1 MKILRMLLFPVCSFA
16 VWIAL
21 LIHIYIPIT
30 AFAQSEAVLS
40 GIQVRRIG
48 VMPFFK
54 GKYGSTM
61 KDTLEASVSKLYFNP
76 ENLAENSA
84 RILTGYLQ
92 EALQKRHG
100 EKVVPDIDVTMALE
114 RISKNG
120 TKDTPKGLAQKTGL
134 ALRANLFIVGTVW
147 RFKERVGGAMGA
159 QSPASVAFAISLIE
173 TDSGKMLWKA
183 SFDKTEK
190 SLSEDI
196 RDARA
201 FFKKGAK
208 WLTASELAR
217 YGIEEIFKKYPL

>member
-1 MKILRMLLFPVCSFA
+1 
-16 VWIAL
+16 
-21 LIHIYIPIT
+21 
-30 AFAQSEAVLS
+30 
-40 GIQVRRIG
+40 
-48 VMPFFK
+48 MPFFK
-54 GKYGSTM
+54 GRYGSTM
-61 KDTLEASVSKLYFNP
+61 QDTLDASVSKLYFNL
-76 ENLAENSA
+76 ENVAENSD
-84 RILTGYLQ
+84 RVLTGHVQ

-100 EKVVPDIDVTMALE
+100 EKVVPDSDVTMVFE
-114 RISKNG
+114 RIPKNG
-120 TKDTPKGLAQKTGL
+120 TVDTPKSLAQKTGH
-134 ALRANLFIVGTVW
+134 ALRANLIIVGTVW
-147 RFKERVGGAMGA
+147 RYKERVGGAMGA

-183 SFDKTEK
+183 AFDKTEK